1 MQSKESERELLCSRV
16 SEFLP
21 AFFPPL
27 STHGGNTFCLYGAV
41 MGASNGGRGEG
52 VLERSC
58 LSVGG
63 YEGLGGG
70 EGMVWTGSDTCER
83 LPLSG
88 ETFRRKPG
96 APCSQYITPK

>member
-1 MQSKESERELLCSRV
+1 MVEILSAYMGPLWG
-16 SEFLP
+16 P
-21 AFFPPL
+21 A
-27 STHGGNTFCLYGAV
+27 
-41 MGASNGGRGEG
+41 MGGEG

-96 APCSQYITPK
+96 APWSQYITPK